1 MTAMAKSRRTYEQ
14 KRNKGK
20 TPEPFGGERPIE
32 ARPMFVIQK
41 HDASSL
47 HFDLRLEIGGAL
59 KSWAVPKG
67 PSLDP
72 REKRLAIE
80 TEDHPIAYGGFEGVI
95 PEGQYGAGT
104 VMIFDIGPMKNVKDA
119 SLEDQY
125 ADGQIEVELC
135 GGRIKGKYALIRTGK
150 KDSDDWL
157 LIKMKDDAADARRKP
172 TRVENRSAT
181 SGRTMHEIRKAAADG

>member
-1 MTAMAKSRRTYEQ
+1 MAKSKTKKSYEDKRT
-14 KRNKGK
+14 KGK
-20 TPEPFGGERPIE
+20 TPEPFGGKRPIE
-32 ARPMFVIQK
+32 AKPMFVIQK
-41 HDASSL
+41 HEASSL

-104 VMIFDIGPMKNVKDA
+104 VMIFDIGPLKNVKDA

-125 ADGQIEVELC
+125 EDGQIEVLLC
-135 GGRIKGKYALIRTGK
+135 GQRIKGKYALVRTGK
-150 KDSDDWL
+150 TRDDDWL
-157 LIKMKDDAADARRKP
+157 LIKMKDDAADARRNP
-172 TRVENRSAT
+172 VSVENRSVQ
-181 SGRTMHEIRKAAADG
+181 SGRTMHEIRKAEADG

>member
-1 MTAMAKSRRTYEQ
+1 MAKSSKSKTYEQ
-14 KRNKGK
+14 KRDKGK
-20 TPEPFGGERPIE
+20 TPEPFGGKRPIR
-32 ARPMFVIQK
+32 AKPMFVIQK

-95 PEGQYGAGT
+95 PEGEYGAGT
-104 VMIFDIGPMKNVKDA
+104 VMIFDIGPMKNAKDA
-119 SLEDQY
+119 PLEDQY

-135 GGRIKGKYALIRTGK
+135 GERIKGKYALVRTGK
-150 KDSDDWL
+150 KSGDDWL

-172 TRVENRSAT
+172 ASVENRSVQ
-181 SGRTMHEIRKAAADG
+181 SGRTMHEIRKAEADG

>member
-1 MTAMAKSRRTYEQ
+1 MAKSSRSKTYEQ
-14 KRNKGK
+14 KRSRGR
-20 TPEPFGGERPIE
+20 TPEPFGGKRPIA

-95 PEGQYGAGT
+95 PDGEYGGGT
-104 VMIFDIGPMKNVKDA
+104 VMIFDIGPMKNFKDTA
-119 SLEDQY
+119 LEDQY
-125 ADGQIEVELC
+125 EDGQIEVELC
-135 GGRIKGKYALIRTGK
+135 GERIKGKYALIRIGEK
-150 KDSDDWL
+150 SGANWL

-172 TRVENRSAT
+172 ASVEKRSVA

>member
-1 MTAMAKSRRTYEQ
+1 MATASKASTYEE
-14 KRNKGK
+14 KRDRDK
-20 TPEPFGGERPIE
+20 TPEPFGGDRPID

-72 REKRLAIE
+72 RDKRLAIE

-95 PEGQYGAGT
+95 PEGEYGGGT

-125 ADGQIEVELC
+125 ENGQIEVELC
-135 GGRIKGKYALIRTGK
+135 GERITGKYALIRTGK
-150 KDSDDWL
+150 KSGDNWL

-172 TRVENRSAT
+172 ASVETRSAT
-181 SGRTMHEIRKAAADG
+181 SGRTMHEIRRDAGDD